1 MFKRVSIVSMVL
13 FLFAGLAIAG
23 EQSTTRGAKE
33 LFYDPEDRAVIST
46 TTTTTTVTTPVP
58 ASASAAPARRSRSQT
73 QAQAPAQRAPVQPVY
88 DDSGR
93 RLANVP
99 VKDSGVRAKGLSY
112 WIELV
117 DVSGGP
123 GVQVTDSRIFK
134 SGERIRL
141 HFRSNSDG
149 RISIVQIGSSGT
161 SSILFPDPAKGL
173 SNNVLQANQDIVL
186 PSPTHWFRFDE
197 NKGTERLLV
206 FFAGNQQQLDTTF
219 PTQRSMDP
227 VATLALLDTAKT
239 ASGSKDLLIETETQT
254 VSEIGT
260 YAVNLAGNPI
270 VLEIELKHE

>member
-1 MFKRVSIVSMVL
+1 MFKRLSIVAVVN
-13 FLFAGLAIAG
+13 FLIAGLAIAG

-46 TTTTTTVTTPVP
+46 TTTTTVTTPVP
-58 ASASAAPARRSRSQT
+58 TVTSAAPARQSPKQT
-73 QAQAPAQRAPVQPVY
+73 QARAQRTPIQPAY

-93 RLANVP
+93 RLAYLP
-99 VKDSGVRAKGLSY
+99 VKESGLRPKGLSY

-123 GVQVTDSRIFK
+123 GVQVTDSRVFK

-141 HFRSNSDG
+141 HFRSNAEG

-161 SSILFPDPAKGL
+161 SSMLFPDPAKGL
-173 SNNVLQANQDIVL
+173 SNNVLHANQDVVL
-186 PSPTHWFRFDE
+186 PSAAHWFRFDG

-206 FFAGNQQQLDTTF
+206 FFAGTQQELDATF
-219 PTQRSMDP
+219 PARRSMDP
-227 VATLALLDTAKT
+227 VATVALLNSAKA
-239 ASGSKDLLIETETQT
+239 ASGSKDLLIETETQS

-260 YAVNLAGNPI
+260 YAVNVAGNPI